1 MPKTYKNFDDLMKEV
16 ETYIKKPESLE
27 KISAAYEKAR
37 SLHEGQLR
45 KSGEPYIIHPLN
57 VAGILAELHAGP
69 DTICAGLLHDVVE
82 DTECTN
88 EDIAKEFGTDIA
100 EMVDGVTKVG
110 QLKFASLEQKQATNH
125 QHILL
130 AMAKDIRVVIVKL
143 ADRLHNIRT
152 LGVMSDE
159 QKVRIARETL
169 EIYAPL
175 AHKLGIYTIKAELE
189 DTALKYIEPGYYN
202 KIVQKIKND
211 SSARMNNVDHT
222 INEISKILLQNNIAD
237 YKIKGR
243 IKNIYS
249 IYKKMV
255 NQNKEFEDIYDILA
269 IRIIVDTVSECYQ
282 CLGLI
287 HANYNPVPKRFKD
300 YIAVPKPNMYQSL
313 HTTVISKDGFTFEV
327 QIRTVEMDKIAE
339 LGVAAHWAYKEG
351 VAYNKER
358 EQYEIASKL
367 KWYGDLLKF
376 NEDEEKSKND
386 AKEYVDQVK
395 EDLLGTT
402 VYVYT
407 PTGEIIDLPKGATPL
422 DFAYRIH
429 TNVGNTTVGALV
441 NNRIVPLDYE
451 LQNGDIV
458 SIKTNKNSFGPSE
471 NWLKIAKT
479 NNAKHKIKNFLNK
492 QNRDILVA
500 HGKQELEEEF
510 RNNKITNFELTN
522 DFVKNYFSKYNINTV
537 DDLYAEVAKSNIS
550 PKTIIQ
556 KYTGTED
563 DKKVTEEII
572 ARAAERNNTKF
583 LTTNSETGV
592 IVEGLTNPQLK
603 LGSCCNPIP
612 GDPIVGYVTKGYG
625 IVVHHQDCKNCESF
639 QKERLIP
646 LRWADNPNRKYP
658 ALIKIEATSS
668 MNLLVEIMNT
678 VSSSGMSILA
688 IHANSNSNLE
698 TVVKL
703 KVSTTNLLELEK
715 MIVNLKKVKYI
726 YNIVRE
732 NL

>member
-1 MPKTYKNFDDLMKEV
+1 
-16 ETYIKKPESLE
+16 
-27 KISAAYEKAR
+27 
-37 SLHEGQLR
+37 
-45 KSGEPYIIHPLN
+45 
-57 VAGILAELHAGP
+57 
-69 DTICAGLLHDVVE
+69 
-82 DTECTN
+82 
-88 EDIAKEFGTDIA
+88 
-100 EMVDGVTKVG
+100 
-110 QLKFASLEQKQATNH
+110 
-125 QHILL
+125 
-130 AMAKDIRVVIVKL
+130 
-143 ADRLHNIRT
+143 
-152 LGVMSDE
+152 
-159 QKVRIARETL
+159 
-169 EIYAPL
+169 
-175 AHKLGIYTIKAELE
+175 
-189 DTALKYIEPGYYN
+189 
-202 KIVQKIKND
+202 
-211 SSARMNNVDHT
+211 
-222 INEISKILLQNNIAD
+222 
-237 YKIKGR
+237 
-243 IKNIYS
+243 
-249 IYKKMV
+249 
-255 NQNKEFEDIYDILA
+255 
-269 IRIIVDTVSECYQ
+269 
-282 CLGLI
+282 
-287 HANYNPVPKRFKD
+287 
-300 YIAVPKPNMYQSL
+300 MYQSL
-313 HTTVISKDGFTFEV
+313 HTTVVSKDGFTFEV
-327 QIRTVEMDKIAE
+327 QIRTIEMDKIAE

-351 VAYNKER
+351 ADYNKER
-358 EQYEIASKL
+358 EQYEIATKL

-376 NEDEEKSKND
+376 SEDEQKGEN

-407 PTGEIIDLPKGATPL
+407 PTGEIIDMPKGATPL

-451 LQNGDIV
+451 LVNGDIV

-479 NNAKHKIKNFLNK
+479 NNAKHKIKSFLNK

-500 HGKQELEEEF
+500 NGKQAIDEEF
-510 RNNKITNFELTN
+510 KNNKNLNYELTN
-522 DFVKNYFSKYNINTV
+522 DFVKEFFTKNNVNSLE
-537 DDLYAEVAKSNIS
+537 DLYAEVGKSNIS
-550 PKTIIQ
+550 PKTVYQ
-556 KYTGTED
+556 RYVGGDEKQV
-563 DKKVTEEII
+563 VTEEII
-572 ARAAERNNTKF
+572 AKAAERNNNKF
-583 LTTNSETGV
+583 LTANNDTGV

-625 IVVHHQDCKNCESF
+625 IVVHHKNCKNCESF

-658 ALIKIEATSS
+658 VLIKIEATSN
-668 MNLLVEIMNT
+668 MNLLVDIMNT

-703 KVSTTNLLELEK
+703 KVSTSNTLELEK